1 MGRTIPAFRIALE
14 EEISTWKD
22 YKRVLSGRS
31 RKSLEDLFNA
41 ARKYCSASSHAVRP
55 VRFQGMFMAIVLDHE
70 VKLEYITREIEK
82 MRLKISVRV

>member
-31 RKSLEDLFNA
+31 RKSLEDLLNA
-41 ARKYCSASSHAVRP
+41 ARNYCSASSHAVRP
-55 VRFQGMFMAIVLDHE
+55 VRFQGMFMAIALDHE
-70 VKLEYITREIEK
+70 VKLEHITREIEK
-82 MRLKISVRV
+82 MRLKINVRD

>member
-22 YKRVLSGRS
+22 YKRVLSGGS
-31 RKSLEDLFNA
+31 RKSLEDLLNA
-41 ARKYCSASSHAVRP
+41 ARKYCSVSSHAVRP

-82 MRLKISVRV
+82 MRLKINVGY